1 MRTKT
6 LLLFVFLL
14 TGMAFSQ
21 QGGTGRISLNR
32 ILSLLSLPAPSVVT
46 IALEKDGYQLV
57 YGGQYSKGNES
68 FEIYR
73 KSDLDP
79 LYYCERTPGNKR
91 VQQLKEEALKE
102 GFKVVVETDRSWAME
117 GHKFLIR
124 ADAKLIWIE
133 KKK

>member
-21 QGGTGRISLNR
+21 QVGSNRISLTK
-32 ILSLLSLPAPSVVT
+32 ILSLLTLPAPDVVT
-46 IALEKDGYQLV
+46 LALEKDGYTLIQ
-57 YGGQYSKGNES
+57 GGQYSKGSES

-79 LYYCERTPGNKR
+79 LYYYERTPGKKR

-117 GHKFLIR
+117 GHRFSIR
-124 ADAKLIWIE
+124 ADAKAIWIE